1 MKIPALC
8 EKRPV
13 YQGRLV
19 PFSVKWFDGVPDFK
33 VVDPA
38 AVERC
43 IHERLCGVCGTVI
56 GARVTFVG
64 GPASIANRLF
74 TDPGMHRACAE
85 YAMSVCPFLNGDI
98 RQMAT
103 AHKNAAEITTNEAV
117 SPVRPTTFGYL
128 ETANYVLATY
138 DGEVYIHPSP
148 GTIRWVKERV

>member
-1 MKIPALC
+1 MRQKQKTLRIAVATLSQA
-8 EKRPV
+8 EV
-13 YQGRLV
+13 AV
-19 PFSVKWFDGVPDFK
+19 FK
-33 VVDPA
+33 
-38 AVERC
+38 C
-43 IHERLCGVCGTVI
+43 ILRGLS
-56 GARVTFVG
+56 AD
-64 GPASIANRLF
+64 AIANRLF